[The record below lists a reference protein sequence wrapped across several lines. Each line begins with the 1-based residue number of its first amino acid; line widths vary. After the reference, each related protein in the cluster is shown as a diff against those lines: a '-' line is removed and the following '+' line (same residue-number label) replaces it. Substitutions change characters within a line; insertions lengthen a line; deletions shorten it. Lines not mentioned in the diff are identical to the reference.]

1 MIILNSLSKPLN
13 SLEYNCSHLP
23 PDISLLENV
32 LRLYGLQRSSD
43 NVEVDSQTIHKRW
56 KEKIG
61 QRRSPSCPNSHSH
74 PFWSM
79 FTPNGFGIIESN
91 QTPMQKLLNRQPAI
105 WMHISTNLLGSQ
117 KIYTFNHLHTECQ
130 FKAHVRKGRINLYNN
145 KQIVGVAE
153 TLPSN
158 QLLAQHQC
166 SVSRRNKMELTTFD
180 NEPLFIHEEN
190 KITISAWNFHGLL
203 FICQIK
209 QLNSNDNAIM
219 LDFYQRRLSWTKLSK
234 TVFFEPKCFK
244 KYDHYRV
251 EGGKL
256 KIDWINKSTVVQA
269 STTDA
274 EVSLLLLCSILFHV
288 REILQK

>member
-1 MIILNSLSKPLN
+1 M
-13 SLEYNCSHLP
+13 
-23 PDISLLENV
+23 LENV
-32 LRLYGLQRSSD
+32 LRLYGFQRSSD
-43 NVEVDSQTIHKRW
+43 YREVDSQTIDKRW
-56 KEKIG
+56 KEKFG
-61 QRRSPSCPNSHSH
+61 QTKSPNCPNSHSH
-74 PFWSM
+74 PFWSV
-79 FTPNGFGIIESN
+79 FTPNGFGAIESN
-91 QTPMQKLLNRQPAI
+91 QTPMQKLQNRQPAI
-105 WMHISTNLLGSQ
+105 WMNILTSLLGSQ

-130 FKAHVRKGRINLYNN
+130 FEAHIRKGRINLYNN
-145 KQIVGVAE
+145 KQIVGIAE
-153 TLPSN
+153 TLHSN

-180 NEPLFIHEEN
+180 NEPLFIHEEH

-209 QLNSNDNAIM
+209 QLDSNDNAIM

-234 TVFFEPKCFK
+234 TVFFAPKCFK

-251 EGGKL
+251 VSGKL
-256 KIDWINKSTVVQA
+256 KIDWINKSAVVQA
-269 STTDA
+269 SSTDA